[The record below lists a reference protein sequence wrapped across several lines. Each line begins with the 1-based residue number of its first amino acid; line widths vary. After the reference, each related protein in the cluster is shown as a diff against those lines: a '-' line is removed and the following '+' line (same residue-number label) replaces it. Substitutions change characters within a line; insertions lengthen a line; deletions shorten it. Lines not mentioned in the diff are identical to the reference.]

1 MENMMSMLQQIAV
14 ERDLS
19 VEELK
24 SELELALAV
33 AYKRFKGVEEDVVI
47 ILDPKAKNGALIEK
61 EVVGEVLEPSLQIS
75 LETAKLRDP
84 DATIGDFVRVD
95 VDPFT
100 FGRIGASTVKQVL
113 QQKIH
118 EAERRKMHNEFS
130 ERVGEV
136 VSGQVT
142 RREESTVLV
151 QVNRIEVELPKREQV
166 PTDDYRPNE
175 RLRLYILKL
184 EETKRG
190 WTVIASRS
198 HPNLL
203 RKLLELEVPEIADG
217 AVEIMN
223 VAREPGQRSKVAVVS
238 HDERID
244 AVGACVGPRGSR
256 IQALM
261 DELRPEKI
269 DIVPFSDEP
278 RQYIIN
284 ALSPA
289 KVNNIRL
296 NEEERSAYV
305 VVPDS
310 QLSLAIGRGGQ
321 NVRLAARLTEWK
333 IDIRSESQ
341 ALEERAGRTRPSETP
356 AEEQS

>member
-1 MENMMSMLQQIAV
+1 MDIMTTLQQIAV

-24 SELELALAV
+24 LELEQALAV
-33 AYKRFKGVEEDVVI
+33 AYKRFKNVEEDVVI
-47 ILDPKAKNGALIEK
+47 ILDSSSKTGALIEK
-61 EVVGEVLEPSLQIS
+61 EVVGEVLEASLQIS
-75 LETAKLRDP
+75 LEAAKARQA
-84 DATIGDFVRVD
+84 DATIGDFVTVE

-136 VSGQVT
+136 VSGQVS

-223 VAREPGQRSKVAVVS
+223 VAREPGQRSKVAVIS

-256 IQALM
+256 IQSLM

-269 DIVPFSDEP
+269 DIVPFSDEA

-289 KVNNIRL
+289 KVNSIKL
-296 NEEERSAYV
+296 NDEEQSAYV
-305 VVPDS
+305 VVPDT

-341 ALEERAGRTRPSETP
+341 AAEERQGRRP
-356 AEEQS
+356 AETEKVEEKS

>member
-1 MENMMSMLQQIAV
+1 MDIMQNLQQIAV
-14 ERDLS
+14 ERDLPID
-19 VEELK
+19 ELRA
-24 SELELALAV
+24 ELEEALGV
-33 AYKRFKGVEEDVVI
+33 AYKRFRAVEGDVVI
-47 ILDPKAKNGALIEK
+47 RLDDKSKTGALIEK

-75 LETAKLRDP
+75 LEAAKARKADAEVGDMVAVEIDP
-84 DATIGDFVRVD
+84 L
-95 VDPFT
+95 T

-118 EAERRKMHNEFS
+118 EAERRKMHSEFN

-136 VSGQVT
+136 VSGQVS
-142 RREESTVLV
+142 RREESTVLI

-175 RLRLYILKL
+175 RLRVYIVKL

-217 AVEIMN
+217 AVEIKS
-223 VAREPGQRSKVAVVS
+223 VAREPGQRSKIAVIS

-244 AVGACVGPRGSR
+244 AIGACVGPRGSR

-269 DIVPFSDEP
+269 DIVPFSDES

-296 NEEERSAYV
+296 NEEEKSAYV
-305 VVPDS
+305 VVPDT

-321 NVRLAARLTEWK
+321 NVRLAARLTDWR

-341 ALEERAGRTRPSETP
+341 A
-356 AEEQS
+356 AEEKHGKAPGATS

>member
-1 MENMMSMLQQIAV
+1 MDFMQNLKQIAA

-24 SELELALAV
+24 LELEQALGV
-33 AYKRFKGVEEDVVI
+33 AYKRFKGVEEEVVI
-47 ILDPKAKNGALIEK
+47 RLDAASKTGAFIEK
-61 EVVGEVLEPSLQIS
+61 EVVGEVLEPSLQIP
-75 LETAKLRDP
+75 LEAAKLKDP
-84 DATIGDFVRVD
+84 EATIGDFVEVE

-130 ERVGEV
+130 ERVGDV

-142 RREESTVLV
+142 RREEATVLV
-151 QVNRIEVELPKREQV
+151 QVNKIDVELPKREQV
-166 PTDDYRPNE
+166 PTDDYRLND
-175 RLRLYILKL
+175 RLRVYILKL

-217 AVEIMN
+217 LVEIKN
-223 VAREPGQRSKVAVVS
+223 IAREPGQRSKVAVLS
-238 HDERID
+238 HDERVD
-244 AVGACVGPRGSR
+244 AVGACVGPRGTR
-256 IQALM
+256 IQTLM

-269 DIVPFSDEP
+269 DIVPYSDDP
-278 RQYIIN
+278 QKFIIN

-289 KVNNIRL
+289 KVNSIKL
-296 NEEERSAYV
+296 NHEERSAYV
-305 VVPDS
+305 IVPDS

-333 IDIRSESQ
+333 VDIRSEQQ
-341 ALEERAGRTRPSETP
+341 AIDEKQGKKQGDA
-356 AEEQS
+356 